1 MRYLLAQ
8 IQEKSGNLTYAIKSL
23 KESMGCYV
31 KVKKRMTVD
40 QTGTTLSTLLSIL
53 TLHKIHATGTT
64 DDVDRQLVDISLKLG
79 VMAVLTKNKEQ
90 AVTYYKEGLVI
101 SPNNIPILVALAKL
115 YMQMN
120 QLELCQQTCNTIL
133 RIQPDNEAASVMM
146 ADIAFRK
153 VINK

>member
-1 MRYLLAQ
+1 M
-8 IQEKSGNLTYAIKSL
+8 
-23 KESMGCYV
+23 
-31 KVKKRMTVD
+31 
-40 QTGTTLSTLLSIL
+40 

-79 VMAVLTKNKEQ
+79 EMAVLTKNKEQ

-101 SPNNIPILVALAKL
+101 SPNNVPILVALAKL

>member
-1 MRYLLAQ
+1 MRLLLAQ
-8 IQEKSGNLTYAIKSL
+8 IQEKSGNFTYAIKSL

-40 QTGTTLSTLLSIL
+40 QTGTT
-53 TLHKIHATGTT
+53 
-64 DDVDRQLVDISLKLG
+64 DDVDRQLVDTSLKLG
-79 VMAVLTKNKEQ
+79 EMAVSMKNKDQ
-90 AVTYYKEGLVI
+90 AVSYYKEGLVI
-101 SPNNIPILVALAKL
+101 SPNNVLILVALAKL

-120 QLELCQQTCNTIL
+120 HLELCQQTCNAIL

-153 VINK
+153 VYYLKYYKCGICINYPSW

>member
-1 MRYLLAQ
+1 MRLLLAQ
-8 IQEKSGNLTYAIKSL
+8 IQEKSGNFTYAIKSL

-40 QTGTTLSTLLSIL
+40 QTGTT
-53 TLHKIHATGTT
+53 
-64 DDVDRQLVDISLKLG
+64 DDVDRQLVDTSLKLG
-79 VMAVLTKNKEQ
+79 EMAVSMKNKDQ
-90 AVTYYKEGLVI
+90 AVSYYKEGLVI
-101 SPNNIPILVALAKL
+101 SPNNVLILVALAKL

-120 QLELCQQTCNTIL
+120 HLELCQQTCNAIL

-153 VINK
+153 VYYLKYYKCSICINYPSW